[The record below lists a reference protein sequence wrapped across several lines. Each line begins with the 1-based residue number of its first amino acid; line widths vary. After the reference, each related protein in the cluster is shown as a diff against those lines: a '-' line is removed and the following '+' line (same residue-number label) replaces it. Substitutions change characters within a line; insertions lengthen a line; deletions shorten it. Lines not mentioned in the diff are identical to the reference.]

1 MFTVT
6 NPTATLINNAR
17 RYNGDDVT
25 DYARECLKDG
35 VLLFDNIGE
44 LDRRVRYAGGKIGPK
59 HTFLG
64 QNLGGLFGMKK
75 VGDGLLRALGVVCI
89 LSCCRLTLHSFPFVD

>member
-1 MFTVT
+1 MFIVHKSHR
-6 NPTATLINNAR
+6 NADHNAR

-75 VGDGLLRALGVVCI
+75 VGGGLLRALGVVCI
-89 LSCCRLTLHSFPFVD
+89 LSCFRYTLHSCPFVD